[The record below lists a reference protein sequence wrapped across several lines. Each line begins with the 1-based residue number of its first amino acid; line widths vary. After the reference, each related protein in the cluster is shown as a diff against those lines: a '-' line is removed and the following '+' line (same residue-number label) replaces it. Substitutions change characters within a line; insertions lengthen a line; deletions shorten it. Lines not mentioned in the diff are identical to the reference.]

1 MDDVRILKILKKVKK
16 SPNDK
21 DKWARYKKQRN
32 YVTRIFRQAEADY
45 WKYKFENA
53 NGSGEFWKIVR
64 EMKGQKKGNIGSIRE
79 KEGVILNDDKE
90 KAEIL
95 NQCFAE
101 IGQKLATNIQPDAL
115 FGEEQ
120 HFHRITPTISN
131 FSIDKTVVS
140 KCIEKRKKRHCDPLR
155 SKKGHCDPL
164 RIKKKP
170 CDPLRSKK
178 GHCDPLRSKK
188 GHCHHLR
195 SKKGQCD
202 PLRSKKGHCDPLCS
216 KKGIAIPYVAK
227 KALQSLTWPKKALQS
242 LT

>member
-1 MDDVRILKILKKVKK
+1 MLKVKEISLDDVRILKILKKVQK

-90 KAEIL
+90 KAESL
-95 NQCFAE
+95 NQFFAE

-115 FGEEQ
+115 FGEKQ

-131 FSIDKTVVS
+131 ISIDKTVVS
-140 KCIEKRKKRHCDPLR
+140 KCIEKRMKPGKSCGSDNVL
-155 SKKGHCDPL
+155 SKDLK
-164 RIKKKP
+164 
-170 CDPLRSKK
+170 
-178 GHCDPLRSKK
+178 
-188 GHCHHLR
+188 
-195 SKKGQCD
+195 
-202 PLRSKKGHCDPLCS
+202 
-216 KKGIAIPYVAK
+216 IAGTEAAEGLTNLMTKITE
-227 KALQSLTWPKKALQS
+227 KAEYLTQ
-242 LT
+242 